1 MKSYPIFQ
9 MNNCGELVKLL
20 PDDYAKEVFSTSNGI
35 RLAVNKEQI
44 LIGEYNDEALDLMIN
59 LDIPSNSI
67 KQIVDIMKGK
77 TYYDQDEENVR
88 QLTKKEKDE
97 LQSLI
102 HKTIINILDNIASI
116 LKYQKIIRNNITYSD
131 LIEIL
136 NTEPDTQDLVGLD
149 GFHLNTFIEC
159 GWIQKGIIE
168 TYVELN

>member
-1 MKSYPIFQ
+1 M
-9 MNNCGELVKLL
+9 
-20 PDDYAKEVFSTSNGI
+20 
-35 RLAVNKEQI
+35 
-44 LIGEYNDEALDLMIN
+44 
-59 LDIPSNSI
+59 
-67 KQIVDIMKGK
+67 MKGK
-77 TYYDQDEENVR
+77 TYYDKDEENVR

-149 GFHLNTFIEC
+149 GFHLNKFIEC